1 MDRPFPF
8 IAAPFRSV
16 LLFFI
21 AVDVAFILIHIGGWA
36 TFRLGLTGDVAFVLR
51 ISEDRSIPEMF
62 NYFKWLIIVVALT
75 KVAVRD
81 QWLVAAGWA
90 AVFLLLLLDD
100 SLQLH
105 ETVGILIAENLQ
117 LQDDALL
124 EAGDAGELIYAG
136 VMGGLVALLAGSSLI
151 RSDARSRKL
160 SLTYILVIIAFGF
173 FSVVVDAIHRGI
185 INALPEDG
193 LLQDIA
199 AVLEEGGEMFV
210 ASAAAA
216 ITLAPRSWAFRKI
229 TLASTQVER

>member
-8 IAAPFRSV
+8 ITAPFRSV

-21 AVDVAFILIHIGGWA
+21 AVDITFILIHIGGWA

-62 NYFKWLIIVVALT
+62 NYLKWLVIVVGLT
-75 KVAVRD
+75 KVAFRD
-81 QWLVAAGWA
+81 QWLVPAGWA
-90 AVFLLLLLDD
+90 TVFLLLLLDD

-105 ETVGILIAENLQ
+105 ETVGVLIAETFQ

-124 EAGDAGELIYAG
+124 QAGDSGELIYAG
-136 VMGGLVALLAGSSLI
+136 VMGGLVALLAGSSLLK
-151 RSDARSRKL
+151 SDPRSRQL
-160 SLTYILVIIAFGF
+160 SLAYILVIVAFGF
-173 FSVVVDAIHRGI
+173 FSVVVDAVQRGI
-185 INALPEDG
+185 INAFPEHG

-216 ITLAPRSWAFRKI
+216 MTLAPRAWGLGVGRSYSQL
-229 TLASTQVER
+229 T